1 MLRSGLKNP
10 FALLRDLCVK
20 SFFPKQKGGE
30 VPARPL
36 LVFKAVSSDNR
47 DREKQAAKRECADE
61 AGQFLHVRSFHFAA
75 QPIKAGSSR

>member
-1 MLRSGLKNP
+1 MLSGCAAILKIFAPLREINP
-10 FALLRDLCVK
+10 
-20 SFFPKQKGGE
+20 FPKQKGGE